1 MKKTVSDS
9 IRSALPYRSATE
21 AKLWK
26 LMRISLAI
34 FISMLTTSQWLS
46 ASALSGQNL
55 KAIEVNLTVSGE
67 SLIEVFRK
75 VEGQTSLR
83 FMYRNADV
91 RNVRDLS
98 FSGKTSVFQLL
109 NHLLPE
115 NGLDFR
121 QVNNRIM
128 VTPQN
133 SASAATN
140 LQPGVETQ
148 APGVAPPVRGRV
160 TDEKGEG
167 MPGVSIMVKGKS
179 TGTSTSLDGTFT
191 IQSTSASDVLVFSFV
206 GYLTREVV
214 VGNQTNLEIQ
224 MEVDAKSL
232 EELVVVGYGSVK
244 KSDLTGSVSTLAVS
258 DMVKAP
264 VGNFADALAGR
275 AAGVRVFSNDG
286 QPGGGVNIMIRGA
299 GSLTQNTSP
308 LYVVDDFPIENLD
321 PSTLN
326 PEDIE
331 SISILKD
338 ASSASIYGSR
348 AANGV
353 VLIKTKRGKLGRPD
367 ISLSTS
373 IGFQAQPE
381 KMELMSPYEFLK
393 YQMEL
398 NPTQTTTTAY
408 FRDGKTL
415 EDYRNVEGVNFQDLL
430 FRTGAIK
437 MYNVS
442 IRGGNEQ
449 TKYSVS
455 GSAFDQRGV
464 IINTGYN
471 RYSGRVTLDQ
481 KLAKNINVG
490 ATANYTRVTNSGQRI
505 NAAAGNSSPSTY
517 TLFRTWV
524 YRPVAPIGED
534 INLIEDE
541 ADESAVN
548 NSDFRVNPFIDME
561 NQHQFYMTNTLDANA
576 YLNVDIVDGLTFR
589 SNAGIRHIT
598 RRDEQFYNSK
608 TSQGSPFN
616 PLNVNG
622 VNGSIFNRYDYAF
635 SNENVLTYKKS
646 IGMHNVTAMGLFGLN
661 GLNISQNGYAGRNLP
676 NENLGIDGI
685 DQGEPYNPSSS
696 NSRSTMVSYAARLDY
711 TFASKYL
718 LTLTYR
724 ADASSKFQDPWGYFP
739 GVAVGWNLDQESFFK
754 RAFPILS
761 TTKIRA
767 SYGSTGNNRVG
778 DFVRF
783 PSLSQTLS
791 GYSFNNS
798 TPIQM
803 VTVSNVGNLGLRWE
817 KVNTTDIGIELGAFN
832 DRITLEADLYDKF
845 TTDLLLSAQLPTSTG
860 FSSATRN
867 IGKLRNRGLELT
879 LNTVNFEKRNFTW
892 SSNFNISFNRNR
904 VEALTFGQQAILT
917 NGRYESQFNKPL
929 YVSEIGQPAGQMIG
943 YIWEGNYQF
952 EHFHNPSPG
961 IYILRDDVPTNG
973 AVRTSIQP
981 GDIKYRD
988 LNGDGIIDDNDLTT
1002 IGRGQPIH
1010 TGGFNNNLRYKNFSL
1025 NVFFQWSYGNNIY
1038 NANRLALEGNS
1049 NGRALVNQFA
1059 SYANRWTPENPTN
1072 ENYRTRG
1079 QGPIGFYSSKQVEDG
1094 SYLRLK
1100 TVSLDYSLP
1109 KAWISKA
1116 YLRDLTLTVAAQ
1128 NLLTWTKYSGLDPEV
1143 SVLNAVLAPGFD
1155 FSGYPQVKTISF
1167 GVKAGF

>member
-1 MKKTVSDS
+1 MDKTTDLIRVLFKPRKTKARLYILALLAASNASYAREDGSIPADRNTKLVSKMAIS
-9 IRSALPYRSATE
+9 V
-21 AKLWK
+21 KG
-26 LMRISLAI
+26 RI
-34 FISMLTTSQWLS
+34 
-46 ASALSGQNL
+46 
-55 KAIEVNLTVSGE
+55 
-67 SLIEVFRK
+67 
-75 VEGQTSLR
+75 
-83 FMYRNADV
+83 
-91 RNVRDLS
+91 
-98 FSGKTSVFQLL
+98 
-109 NHLLPE
+109 
-115 NGLDFR
+115 
-121 QVNNRIM
+121 
-128 VTPQN
+128 
-133 SASAATN
+133 
-140 LQPGVETQ
+140 
-148 APGVAPPVRGRV
+148 

-167 MPGVSIMVKGKS
+167 LPGVSILVKGK
-179 TGTSTSLDGTFT
+179 TVGTTSNLDGTYALDVP
-191 IQSTSASDVLVFSFV
+191 SSSDILVFSFV
-206 GYLTREVV
+206 GYVTREVI
-214 VGNQTNLEIQ
+214 VGNQSTIDVQ
-224 MEVDAKSL
+224 MEVDSKAL
-232 EELVVVGYGSVK
+232 DELVVVGYGTVK
-244 KSDLTGSVSTLAVS
+244 KSDLTGSVSTLQVS

-299 GSLTQNTSP
+299 GSLTQNTAP

-373 IGFQAQPE
+373 IGFQERPQQ
-381 KMELMSPYEFLK
+381 MELMSPYEFLK
-393 YQMEL
+393 YQQEL
-398 NPTQTTTTAY
+398 NPAQATTLAY

-415 EDYRNVEGVNFQDLL
+415 EDYRNVEAVNFQDLL

-437 MYNVS
+437 IYNVS
-442 IRGGNEQ
+442 IRGGNDQ

-455 GSAFDQRGV
+455 GSGFDQTGV

-471 RYSGRVTLDQ
+471 RYSGRVTIDQ
-481 KLAKNINVG
+481 RLAKSINVG
-490 ATANYTRVTNSGQRI
+490 ATANYTRVTNFGQRI
-505 NAAAGNSSPSTY
+505 NSAGGNSSPSTY

-524 YRPVAPIGED
+524 YRPVTPIGLEY
-534 INLIEDE
+534 NLIEEE

-561 NQHQFYMTNTLDANA
+561 NQHQYYMTNTLDANA
-576 YLNVDIVDGLTFR
+576 YLNVDIIEGLTFR
-589 SNAGIRHIT
+589 SNAGIRHIN

-608 TSQGSPFN
+608 TSQGSPHN

-622 VNGSIFNRYDYAF
+622 VNGTIANRFDYAF
-635 SNENVLTYKKS
+635 SNENTLTYKKS
-646 IGMHNVTAMGLFGLN
+646 FGLHNITALGLFGLN
-661 GLNISQNGYAGRNLP
+661 GLNISQNGYSGRNLP

-685 DQGEPYNPSSS
+685 DQGEPFNPRSS

-739 GVAVGWNLDQESFFK
+739 GAAVGWNLDQEGFFK
-754 RAFPILS
+754 RAFPFLS
-761 TTKIRA
+761 TAKIRA
-767 SYGSTGNNRVG
+767 SYGNTGNNRVG

-803 VTVSNVGNLGLRWE
+803 VNVSNVGNLGLRWE
-817 KVNTTDIGIELGAFN
+817 KVSTTDLGIELGAFDN
-832 DRITLEADLYDKF
+832 RITFEADVYDKF
-845 TTDLLLSAQLPTSTG
+845 TSDLLLSAQLPTSTG
-860 FSSATRN
+860 FSSATKN

-879 LNTVNFEKRNFTW
+879 LNTVNFEKRNFSW
-892 SSNFNISFNRNR
+892 SSSFNISFNRNR
-904 VEALTFGQQAILT
+904 VEELTYGQQAILT

-929 YVSEIGQPAGQMIG
+929 YVSEIGKPAGQMIG
-943 YIWEGNYQF
+943 FIWEGNYQY

-961 IYILRDDVPTNG
+961 TYILKDDVATNG

-981 GDIKYRD
+981 GDIRYRD
-988 LNGDGIIDDNDLTT
+988 LNGDGIVDDNDLTV

-1010 TGGFNNNLRYKNFSL
+1010 TGGFNNNLRYKGFSL
-1025 NVFFQWSYGNNIY
+1025 NLFFQWSYGNNIY

-1059 SYANRWTPENPTN
+1059 SYVNRWSPENPTN

-1109 KAWISKA
+1109 KDWIRKA
-1116 YLRDLTLTVAAQ
+1116 YLKDLTLTIAAQ
-1128 NLLTWTKYSGLDPEV
+1128 NLLTWSNYSGLDPEV
-1143 SVLNAVLAPGFD
+1143 SILDSPVLSPGFD

-1167 GVKAGF
+1167 GIKAGF